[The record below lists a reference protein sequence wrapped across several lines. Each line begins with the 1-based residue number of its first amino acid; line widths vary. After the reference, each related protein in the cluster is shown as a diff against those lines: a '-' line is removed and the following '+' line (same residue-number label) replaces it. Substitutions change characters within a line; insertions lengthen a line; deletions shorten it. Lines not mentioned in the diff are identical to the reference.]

1 MRKLL
6 LNPTPL
12 FRKLRQL
19 SMLLSLLLAL
29 PQTAWG
35 KRYTTTGNVTDVTA
49 SYTAGTRF
57 TWNTNATE
65 TSTWQW
71 VIDCEAGTV
80 TPGST
85 LTFTLEAGKNIT
97 MYFGGSAN
105 PNSTNVD
112 RSNLRKF
119 TFDGL
124 SDELTV
130 SAALTQEST
139 TYNFTGSNGVFT
151 PSGNTN
157 SIDMNGVLNVT
168 ITNNSGKSVTCT
180 INSITVLTG
189 QIISSDEL
197 VWPTDSPIT
206 ELTKSVSN
214 NVTTLSG
221 SCAADTEFSFL
232 LKIDG
237 GSALTENDNY
247 AIKYTSSNPSVAEVS
262 DAGLVTIKGSGSTI
276 ITATLTEN
284 DYYSY
289 AQSTYSYTLTNTETY
304 GLTIAGTAVTSTNA
318 ANVFGSAGTA
328 TVSFTPATGSNT
340 TNTLTLNGYQN
351 VSSNAAI
358 VSSLPNLTI
367 VINGESSIG
376 DNSGTDGYIQS
387 TNDNATLTF
396 KKGSDNSTLTLHAS
410 NSDAVVQGFA
420 SVSYDEAYYSY
431 SSAINYNTTDKRYEN
446 RYSQLQFLTIT
457 TTPHYPI
464 WVEAIQVSDTNKNN
478 LANGKATFTPGTNTT
493 PNILLLDNAY
503 ISSMTA
509 IESGL
514 DSLTIS
520 LIGDNTLSTY
530 YIGYNPI
537 YSVNPSAT
545 LTIKNA
551 GDAICYLHMRTQ
563 QSNDAVIKGFASVS
577 YDGLNYVSKTGTTLY
592 NDATHDADI
601 SSSGIYPLWI
611 NDNVVTDEN
620 KASNATIVYDNGTNI
635 LTLNGYTYTA
645 VAADGPTIETNISGL
660 KVKLKGASNSIN
672 CIDNSSFAFCTYQP
686 STASIQFV
694 RDDASSKLTIAT
706 TGESFYGFANDKVTY
721 DGLFYYSS
729 SGNEKYITQA
739 AAPVIS
745 KATIYD
751 ATAQQAYTF
760 AKIDYATSD
769 KDNGNVKYA
778 SANPKLMYSFDYADA
793 NLTDVT
799 NAEYP
804 GGNGIKMLSPGI
816 LTTWVEIGSYKSP
829 ESKGVRFGFLEN
841 PIEME
846 FNGAKK
852 QISVT
857 PAPTMTNAVT
867 PSVSSD
873 YSGLFNNFATLD
885 AANKITIKSCYDG
898 KIGFIFDNGDGYTSL
913 NDSTLV
919 TFKITPPKPTISVP
933 GGTYDAAQTVTIA
946 SNYQGTGATI
956 KYYFGENPT
965 AEETYDADLSITETK
980 KLTAWV
986 VVNGVKSDTVQA
998 PYTIRQAANLSYSAT
1013 TATAKIQA
1021 SGTTFTAPTLNNPS
1035 SINDITYSSSNEQVA
1050 TISNT
1055 GDVTILGAGTTTISA
1070 KATNETIYTPT
1081 PAEYALT
1088 VTRVISNPFSNA
1100 QAGQN
1105 YATYYSNTAED
1116 LALPAGLEAYIVTG
1130 VSGASVVVTSV
1141 SYLPHATPILLQKT
1155 ADLNADIEIGGYDG
1169 TAGNF
1174 AGNLLKYTNTNPG
1187 VNTTGKEYIL
1197 YKNEFVKAT
1206 GTISGA
1212 CYLDLNG
1219 VAPTR
1224 GMYGIGNDGSTAIEG
1239 IDVEATKD
1247 EEWYDLQG
1255 RRIQKPTKAGIYI
1268 VNGKKVIINKK

>member
-6 LNPTPL
+6 LNPSPL

-19 SMLLSLLLAL
+19 SLLLTLLLAL
-29 PQTAWG
+29 PLSAWG
-35 KRYTTTGNVTDVTA
+35 KGYRTTGNVTDT
-49 SYTAGTRF
+49 GTYP
-57 TWNTNATE
+57 NTNYTWYTSDENNWSWSVMSSKAGLVTSGGTE
-65 TSTWQW
+65 KL
-71 VIDCEAGTV
+71 A
-80 TPGST
+80 
-85 LTFTLEAGKNIT
+85 FTLAPGDYIT
-97 MYFGGSAN
+97 LYFSLTPA
-105 PNSTNVD
+105 SD
-112 RSNLRKF
+112 WYSLRKIVL
-119 TFDGL
+119 DGL
-124 SDELTV
+124 SSDIKAT
-130 SAALTQEST
+130 ALFHAGNTD
-139 TYNFTGSNGVFT
+139 NLGFVRNGYVFT
-151 PSGNTN
+151 PDGWTSGWESSN
-157 SIDMNGVLNVT
+157 NVE
-168 ITNNSGKSVTCT
+168 IKIENDNQPGSGSLSGT
-180 INSITVLTG
+180 INSITLLTG
-189 QIISSDEL
+189 STISSDGL
-197 VWPTDSPIT
+197 AWPAVSPID

-214 NVTTLSG
+214 NATTLSG
-221 SCAADTEFSFL
+221 NCAANTSFSFP
-232 LKIDG
+232 LKRDEG
-237 GSALTENDNY
+237 NSTLSTLTEQYDIAY
-247 AIKYTSSNPSVAEVS
+247 SSSNPSVATVS
-262 DAGLVTIKGSGSTI
+262 GSYVTIKGYGSTT

-289 AQSTYSYTLTNTETY
+289 EQSEYSYTLTNTGTY
-304 GLTIAGTAVTSTNA
+304 GLTIAGTAVTSANA
-318 ANVFGSAGTA
+318 ANVLNDQTNPR
-328 TVSFTPATGSNT
+328 VVFTPATGSNP
-340 TNTLTLNGYQN
+340 TNTLTLNAYQN
-351 VSSNAAI
+351 NANAAI
-358 VSSLPNLTI
+358 VSNLSNLTI

-387 TNDNATLTF
+387 TNANATLTF

-431 SSAINYNTTDKRYEN
+431 SSVINYNTSAKRYEN
-446 RYSQLQFLTIT
+446 RYGQLPLLTIT

-464 WVEAIQVSDTNKNN
+464 WVEAVQVSDTNKNN
-478 LANGKATFTPGTNTT
+478 LANGGAKFTPGTNTT
-493 PNILLLDNAY
+493 PNTLLLENAN

-514 DSLTIS
+514 DNLTIS
-520 LIGDNTLSTY
+520 LIGDNALSTNY
-530 YIGYNPI
+530 PGYNPI
-537 YSVNPSAT
+537 YSVNPNAT
-545 LTIKNA
+545 LTIKKAGNA
-551 GDAICYLHMRTQ
+551 ACYLHMRTQ

-577 YDGLNYVSKTGTTLY
+577 YDGLNFVSKTGTTLY

-620 KASNATIVYDNGTNI
+620 KASNATIVYDNGTNT
-635 LTLNGYTYTA
+635 LTLDGYTFTA

-672 CIDNSSFAFCTYQP
+672 CINNTSYAFYTYQP

-694 RDDASSKLTIAT
+694 RDDASSKLTIET
-706 TGESFYGFANDKVTY
+706 TGEPFYGFANDKVTY

-739 AAPVIS
+739 AAPVLSRPIKNDGNNNS
-745 KATIYD
+745 
-751 ATAQQAYTF
+751 YTYVT
-760 AKIDYATSD
+760 IDYADSD
-769 KDNGNVKYA
+769 KSGTTVIYSA
-778 SANPKLMYSFDYADA
+778 ANPALKYSFDYADSQKQ
-793 NLTDVT
+793 DVSDQ
-799 NAEYP
+799 AYP
-804 GGNGIKMLSPGI
+804 ADGIKMTDPGI
-816 LTTWVEIGSYKSP
+816 LTAWVEVGTYKGP
-829 ESKGVRFGFLEN
+829 EVKGVRFGFIEN

-846 FNGAKK
+846 FNGTAKE
-852 QISVT
+852 ISIT
-857 PAPTMTNAVT
+857 PAPTMTTAVT

-898 KIGFIFDNGDGYTSL
+898 KIGFIFDNGDVGYTSL

-933 GGTYDAAQTVTIA
+933 GGTYDAAQTVSIV

-956 KYYFGENPT
+956 KYYFDPT
-965 AEETYDADLSITETK
+965 AEQTYSADLSITTTQT
-980 KLTAWV
+980 LTAWV
-986 VVNGVKSDTVQA
+986 EVNGVKSDTVQA

-1021 SGTTFTAPTLNNPS
+1021 GGTTFTAPTLDNPLG
-1035 SINDITYSSSNEQVA
+1035 INGITYSSSNEQVA
-1050 TISNT
+1050 TINNT

-1070 KATNETIYTPT
+1070 KATDETIYTPT

-1116 LALPAGLEAYIVTG
+1116 LALPAGLEAYIITG
-1130 VSGASVVVTSV
+1130 VSGTSVVATSV

-1174 AGNLLKYTNTNPG
+1174 AGNMLKHANAV

-1206 GTISGA
+1206 GYISAGS
-1212 CYLDLNG
+1212 CYLDLGGTNLPARG
-1219 VAPTR
+1219 VL
-1224 GMYGIGNDGSTAIEG
+1224 GIGNDGSTAIEG
-1239 IDVEATKD
+1239 IDVEATED

-1268 VNGKKVIINKK
+1268 VNGKKMIINNK